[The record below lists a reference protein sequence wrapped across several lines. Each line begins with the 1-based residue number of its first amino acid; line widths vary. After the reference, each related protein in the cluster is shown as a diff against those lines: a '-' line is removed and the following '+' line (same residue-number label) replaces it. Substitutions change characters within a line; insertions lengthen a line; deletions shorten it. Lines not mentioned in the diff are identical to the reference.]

1 MQIPVPRISAL
12 VVGDLRGR
20 GGRHDFS
27 SPFVLKM
34 AAAMVMVK

>member
-1 MQIPVPRISAL
+1 MRIPAPRISAL
-12 VVGDLRGR
+12 VVGDL
-20 GGRHDFS
+20 GGGGQHDFS

>member
-1 MQIPVPRISAL
+1 MRIPAPRISAL
-12 VVGDLRGR
+12 VVGDL
-20 GGRHDFS
+20 GGGQHDFS